1 MKKLVILFLTV
12 CLAVTA
18 LVACN
23 NVGNDSSPKQSGSPT
38 SSSSSTSGI
47 DLPIIPLN

>member
-23 NVGNDSSPKQSGSPT
+23 NGGNDSSTKQSSSQT
-38 SSSSSTSGI
+38 SSSPTSGI
-47 DLPIIPLN
+47 DLPTIPLN

>member
-18 LVACN
+18 FVACN
-23 NVGNDSSPKQSGSPT
+23 NGGNNSSPKQSGTPT
-38 SSSSSTSGI
+38 SSSSTSGI

>member
-18 LVACN
+18 FVACN
-23 NVGNDSSPKQSGSPT
+23 NGGNDSSTKQSSSPT
-38 SSSSSTSGI
+38 SSSSTSGI
-47 DLPIIPLN
+47 DLPTIPLN